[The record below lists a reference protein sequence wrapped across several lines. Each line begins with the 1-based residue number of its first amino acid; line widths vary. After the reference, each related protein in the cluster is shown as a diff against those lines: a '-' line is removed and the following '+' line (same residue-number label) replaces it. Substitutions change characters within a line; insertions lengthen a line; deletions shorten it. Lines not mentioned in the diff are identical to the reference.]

1 MKCLYLKAAEK
12 SYLQKTFRKQTS
24 FLQFPMVAAR
34 RCSTKKMFLK
44 SLQNSQENICVVA
57 SFFNKTTAMPASE
70 YDYFQFF
77 SNFLQ
82 NTTNATNATNK
93 R

>member
-44 SLQNSQENICVVA
+44 SLQNS
-57 SFFNKTTAMPASE
+57 
-70 YDYFQFF
+70 
-77 SNFLQ
+77 
-82 NTTNATNATNK
+82 
-93 R
+93 